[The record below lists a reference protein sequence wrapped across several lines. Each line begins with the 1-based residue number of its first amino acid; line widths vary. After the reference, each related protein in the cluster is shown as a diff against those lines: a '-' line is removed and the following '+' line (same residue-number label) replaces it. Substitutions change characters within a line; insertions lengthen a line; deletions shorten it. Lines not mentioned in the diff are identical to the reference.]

1 MENSPK
7 TSISIS
13 RWAYRGLWRVVA
25 LPWLLVAIVLGVWG
39 YAHRTETARSLT
51 AFGTAAH
58 CGHAVETVSNVSDLL
73 GFLIARQRGGVTNT
87 PGQDSAALIHP
98 FATTPGVLAGGSWR
112 GMRAASWIYRTEAA
126 GIVNWQVV
134 EDPNGTPQS
143 ATRVSVDEVSR
154 VAATPVPSAA
164 PASWRIHGELLDT
177 ALRRLRSGEKSTTS
191 ALVWRYVERLPVSG
205 VPGYFALSLEELGG
219 GDLLGAY
226 VEIDPARAFN
236 FTPFVP
242 VSHLALALDEYAF
255 WVPIPVSL
263 TAKYNDD
270 TSLSAFSGDTM
281 AEGFSAFYH
290 LKLGPATAVSASI
303 PAGTAWLA
311 GDTVSLP
318 GTERLFVGGVVP
330 ATAVLAHGLWPAVA
344 CFVIFLLSTLLLRIG
359 AAWRFRRARRE
370 LAEVASAVRSL
381 SGAAGPFYWSK
392 SSLLE
397 IQSLHRA
404 VEEAA
409 GLSIASAE
417 LPGPAPVSAEPPPA
431 VILTENAAIDVR
443 ATPVVAEAPAAVALP
458 ADTPRTLIAPPVAFM
473 QAMDSLRKQLADAR
487 RALEAQPTESARRHA
502 EKEADLQLAER
513 LMSALR
519 GMNLETA
526 PAELLRHA
534 LAITDARVYRVEEGF
549 KALRTEPGAPV
560 VSTLPAELARAG
572 HPLFFLAVERAR
584 ALWVDDAHRDP
595 RTAGLFAN
603 AAPATPVALAALL
616 LDDEHVWLALRPQTP
631 LGWRAAEQVYA
642 EALVLANAARAEQ
655 PAPSAPP
662 TAPAPEAPRYPEQSA
677 HALWAQPNL
686 PNDRDRPI
694 FRDMVDSATAGLFSL
709 NRLGRFLYANAAA
722 ERHFGV
728 AGAQLLGRALSEFA
742 APGEDGA
749 IASALQ
755 RVFEGTAVEERDVN
769 FRLSAGGTVL
779 LRLYLSAQQ
788 DESGEPTGI
797 VGSVLNV
804 TALRAREL
812 QLERSEALYRGIV
825 EGGPQ
830 LLWSVDAIGCITF
843 INQASRE
850 IYGYA
855 PEELIGRPVTVLS
868 DDEQARKDV
877 EALALLLGG
886 RPCQGY
892 RTVHRHK
899 DGTPIPLLVAAAR
912 HLDASGNV
920 LTAVGVAQPWP
931 SNVS

>member
-1 MENSPK
+1 MENIPK
-7 TSISIS
+7 NSISIA
-13 RWAYRGLWRVVA
+13 RWANRGLWRVVA
-25 LPWLLVAIVLGVWG
+25 LPWLIAALVLAAWG
-39 YAHRTETARSLT
+39 YTRLPETARSLT

-58 CGHAVETVSNVSDLL
+58 AGHAVETVSNVSDLL
-73 GFLIARQRGGVTNT
+73 GLLIARQRGGATN
-87 PGQDSAALIHP
+87 GASQDSAALIHP

-126 GIVNWQVV
+126 RIVSWQVV

-143 ATRVSVDEVSR
+143 AMRVSVDEATR
-154 VAATPVPSAA
+154 VAAPPVPSAA
-164 PASWRIHGELLDT
+164 PASWRIHGELLDS
-177 ALRRLRSGEKSTTS
+177 ALRRLRSGDKSDTS
-191 ALVWRYVERLPVSG
+191 ALVWRHVEQLPISG

-242 VSHLALALDEYAF
+242 LTELSLLLDDYAF

-270 TSLSAFSGDTM
+270 TTLTAFSGDSLAGT
-281 AEGFSAFYH
+281 FSAFYH
-290 LKLGPATAVSASI
+290 LKLGPSTAVSAPI
-303 PAGTAWLA
+303 PAGAAWLA

-330 ATAVLAHGLWPAVA
+330 AVAVLAHALCPAAA
-344 CFVIFLLSTLLLRIG
+344 CFVIFLLSSLLLRIG
-359 AAWRFRRARRE
+359 AGWQFRRAQRE
-370 LAEVASAVRSL
+370 LSEVVSAVRSL
-381 SGAAGPFYWSK
+381 RGAAGPFYWSK
-392 SSLLE
+392 SPLRE

-409 GLSIASAE
+409 GDSGTQE
-417 LPGPAPVSAEPPPA
+417 GVPAPIAVADDPA
-431 VILTENAAIDVR
+431 PAIILTENAAIDVR
-443 ATPVVAEAPAAVALP
+443 ATPVVTEAPAAVALS
-458 ADTPRTLIAPPVAFM
+458 ADAPRTLIAPPVAFM

-513 LMSALR
+513 LLSALR

-534 LAITDARVYRVEEGF
+534 LSITDSRVYRVDDGF
-549 KALRTEPGAPV
+549 KALRTEPGAPA
-560 VSTLPAELARAG
+560 VSTLPSEMARAE
-572 HPLFFLAVERAR
+572 HPLLFLAVERAR

-595 RTAGLFAN
+595 RTAGIFAH
-603 AAPATPVALAALL
+603 AAPSTPVALAALL
-616 LDDEHVWLALRPQTP
+616 LDDDHVWLALRPQSP

-642 EALVLANAARAEQ
+642 EALVRASVAQAEV
-655 PAPSAPP
+655 PAPPP
-662 TAPAPEAPRYPEQSA
+662 HPAAPEAPRNPEQSA

-709 NRLGRFLYANAAA
+709 NRLGRFLYANVAA

-755 RVFEGTAVEERDVN
+755 RVFEGAAIEERDVN
-769 FRLSAGGTVL
+769 FRLPAGGTVL

-886 RPCQGY
+886 RPCEGY

-899 DGTPIPLLVAAAR
+899 DGTPLPLLVAAAR